1 MVEYCCFLYSW
12 YKQEISSSLPIVPF
26 KSSSLICHEKE
37 QDQRRDEICAAKDLS
52 DSVKELKLVRLI
64 PPEERRLPRSFNNRA
79 SHIKK
84 MDKSSNNVPA
94 SCNHSSSETAA
105 KQKINAPDNL
115 RRNNANFPN
124 PFMSVNNVY
133 NFDAHHWPKNTILI
147 ARDSM
152 INGFNEKRIS

>member
-1 MVEYCCFLYSW
+1 
-12 YKQEISSSLPIVPF
+12 
-26 KSSSLICHEKE
+26 
-37 QDQRRDEICAAKDLS
+37 
-52 DSVKELKLVRLI
+52 
-64 PPEERRLPRSFNNRA
+64 
-79 SHIKK
+79 

-105 KQKINAPDNL
+105 EQKINAPDNL